1 MDLMPNMNIPYA
13 LVMTVYDGAGPE
25 EIEKLVTKPIEK
37 SVSSVSGLDEI
48 TSTSSNGSSIV
59 LIKFTTD
66 TDIDSAAQDVRE
78 KIDLIKSTL
87 PDDANEPMVM
97 QIDINSMSSMM
108 ISASIEGKDSSEVKK
123 IIDDEIVPR
132 LERVNGVGSVGA
144 TGGND
149 TEIKV
154 VLDQDKIRS
163 YGLTESGISGI
174 ITAENLNVP
183 LGNIKQ
189 GNKDLTLR
197 VKGEYSSIEEIK
209 ELPLTTTSGATIRLS
224 DVAEVY
230 EDYTDTSSVA
240 YTNGANSV
248 MISASKQSTANTVSV
263 SDGILKEIE
272 KLKVEYPQVQFLVI
286 SDPADYIRDSLS
298 NVVDSLVKGALLAV
312 VILYIFLRN
321 FKSTIIAAV
330 SMPTSVVFTFA
341 AMKLCGVNFNMMSL
355 GGLTLGVGM
364 LVDNSIVVL
373 ESIFQKLEK
382 GVDKYEAATEGAR
395 EVTNSVIASTLTNVV
410 VFLPITFVGGTVA
423 ELFNDFCLTI
433 IFSVVSS
440 VVVALTFVP
449 MACYLLLTPE
459 DIQRKKSRTLW
470 GKFFDLISAII
481 DRIRD
486 FYERT
491 LTHALHHRTITI
503 AIAIAAIIFF
513 GSFAANLDFVF
524 MPDADQGE
532 IVIDVDMPSGTR
544 IEETEKMALR
554 VADAVDDFDEIT
566 DVSITMGGDS
576 TMSALMGSSSD
587 SATVTIELVSKTER
601 KKSSSQIATE
611 MRKLVRDIAG
621 ADITVTAST
630 SAMGTYSSSG
640 VEINIYGD
648 DNDVLKSV
656 ANDFLATVKEIPGL
670 TDAETS
676 FESAAPQTTIR
687 IDRDKASLYGISA
700 ANVAAMLRTDITGS
714 TPTTYKIND
723 DEYDIRIMQ
732 DSDKINYLSDVEG
745 ILIPTATGTSVPLA
759 DIADIYTEEVPT
771 SITREDQTRYVT
783 ITANLDTISSTQA
796 NNQISAMLANYS
808 LPDGVTWEFGGST
821 EQMAESFSDL
831 GLALIMGILMLY
843 MVMAAEFE
851 SLTYPLIVLCALP
864 VGMTGAL
871 FGCFLMGEPISITS
885 LLGIIVLVGVGV
897 NNAIV
902 LVDYANLLVRE
913 QGMDPTEAMRISG
926 PSRFRPVLMSTLTTV
941 IAMLPMML
949 SNQDGSEMMRG
960 LAIVEVFGLCITT
973 AVTLFIIPA
982 IYSKYTDHL
991 VKKKAKKEAR
1001 RAKRAAKKAAK
1012 EAAAQA

>member
-1 MDLMPNMNIPYA
+1 
-13 LVMTVYDGAGPE
+13 
-25 EIEKLVTKPIEK
+25 
-37 SVSSVSGLDEI
+37 
-48 TSTSSNGSSIV
+48 
-59 LIKFTTD
+59 
-66 TDIDSAAQDVRE
+66 
-78 KIDLIKSTL
+78 
-87 PDDANEPMVM
+87 
-97 QIDINSMSSMM
+97 
-108 ISASIEGKDSSEVKK
+108 
-123 IIDDEIVPR
+123 
-132 LERVNGVGSVGA
+132 
-144 TGGND
+144 
-149 TEIKV
+149 
-154 VLDQDKIRS
+154 
-163 YGLTESGISGI
+163 
-174 ITAENLNVP
+174 
-183 LGNIKQ
+183 
-189 GNKDLTLR
+189 
-197 VKGEYSSIEEIK
+197 
-209 ELPLTTTSGATIRLS
+209 
-224 DVAEVY
+224 
-230 EDYTDTSSVA
+230 
-240 YTNGANSV
+240 
-248 MISASKQSTANTVSV
+248 
-263 SDGILKEIE
+263 
-272 KLKVEYPQVQFLVI
+272 
-286 SDPADYIRDSLS
+286 
-298 NVVDSLVKGALLAV
+298 
-312 VILYIFLRN
+312 
-321 FKSTIIAAV
+321 
-330 SMPTSVVFTFA
+330 
-341 AMKLCGVNFNMMSL
+341 
-355 GGLTLGVGM
+355 
-364 LVDNSIVVL
+364 
-373 ESIFQKLEK
+373 
-382 GVDKYEAATEGAR
+382 
-395 EVTNSVIASTLTNVV
+395 
-410 VFLPITFVGGTVA
+410 
-423 ELFNDFCLTI
+423 
-433 IFSVVSS
+433 
-440 VVVALTFVP
+440 

-486 FYERT
+486 FYEKT

-566 DVSITMGGDS
+566 DVSISMGGDS

-630 SAMGTYSSSG
+630 SSMGTYSSSG

-913 QGMDPTEAMRISG
+913 QGMDPTDAMRISG

-941 IAMLPMML
+941 IAMFPMML